1 MNSALAQLKGDSISR
16 VGRKAMNRE
25 PLLRT
30 FKSGASSEMKEDLEI
45 KQEAT
50 ELVESLVEKDE
61 YSAMLPEITT
71 ELMNYMP
78 MFVRSLD
85 WELISPLLV
94 MAYICREVDEN
105 LRTFWDEFRSLL
117 MKMYELF
124 TPKNRAKILKWLPQ
138 LLDEDEFKTFV
149 CEKVHG
155 MYFCTYD
162 EHVVITRHFMNI
174 VNEDRL
180 ITSLKRNL
188 DETGEIDMFWSELR
202 DRYGEEESDVGM
214 WIRRIDEIL
223 DEEET

>member
-1 MNSALAQLKGDSISR
+1 
-16 VGRKAMNRE
+16 
-25 PLLRT
+25 
-30 FKSGASSEMKEDLEI
+30 
-45 KQEAT
+45 
-50 ELVESLVEKDE
+50 
-61 YSAMLPEITT
+61 
-71 ELMNYMP
+71 
-78 MFVRSLD
+78 
-85 WELISPLLV
+85 
-94 MAYICREVDEN
+94 
-105 LRTFWDEFRSLL
+105 

-214 WIRRIDEIL
+214 WIR
-223 DEEET
+223 

>member
-1 MNSALAQLKGDSISR
+1 MFTKKLPGPIRTQSQNALWVPSAHPANFG
-16 VGRKAMNRE
+16 
-25 PLLRT
+25 T
-30 FKSGASSEMKEDLEI
+30 HMK
-45 KQEAT
+45 
-50 ELVESLVEKDE
+50 
-61 YSAMLPEITT
+61 ITRCGHP
-71 ELMNYMP
+71 Y
-78 MFVRSLD
+78 
-85 WELISPLLV
+85 

-214 WIRRIDEIL
+214 WIRRIDQIL